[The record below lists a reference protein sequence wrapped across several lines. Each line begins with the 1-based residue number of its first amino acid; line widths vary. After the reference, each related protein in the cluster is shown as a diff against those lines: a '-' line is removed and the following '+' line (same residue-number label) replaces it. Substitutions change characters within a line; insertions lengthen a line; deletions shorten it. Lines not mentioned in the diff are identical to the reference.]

1 MIKINTVKKH
11 TKVLTVVMT
20 RVEGYHLSYNFQ
32 KFYDIYYFIMEKYK
46 TNQNNTEGIT
56 FNITKQKL

>member
-20 RVEGYHLSYNFQ
+20 RVEGYYLSYNFQ

>member
-20 RVEGYHLSYNFQ
+20 GVEGYHLSYNIR

-56 FNITKQKL
+56 LNIIEQKL